1 MISIKGHK
9 EAIMESLQID
19 QKRQNKVATVVST
32 GHGSLPKFC
41 FLFLFFLVFSGFI
54 CFFLSF

>member
-41 FLFLFFLVFSGFI
+41 FLFWCYLFFLVFFL
-54 CFFLSF
+54 FFLSF